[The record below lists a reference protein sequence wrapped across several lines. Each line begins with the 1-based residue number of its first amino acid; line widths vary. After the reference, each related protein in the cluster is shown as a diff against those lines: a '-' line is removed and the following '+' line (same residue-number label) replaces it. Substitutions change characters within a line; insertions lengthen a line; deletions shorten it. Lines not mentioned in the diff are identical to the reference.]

1 MIHKVERLIAIGK
14 FRAYNASGSVAFAQF
29 TGIFAENGSGKTTLS
44 SVFRSLTEQDSDI
57 INCRRST
64 NSTQNPV
71 AQIIQRDP
79 NAGGDTHH
87 TFNHQNGWPNPFPNI
102 EIFDI
107 HFVNTNIY
115 SGFTFG
121 DNHRTRLHQFV
132 IGAQGVAIKQQIEA
146 NKTAKTTLRQ
156 TITQL
161 EDAIVQAVGNG
172 LARIDLTSFL
182 RLTRADA
189 TGIDQK
195 IQDAEAALSNARSQ
209 DTIHRLPV
217 FQRIRELNLPNLDWA
232 AVQRDLNS
240 NLQTISDAALE
251 ALFSDHCQDLEDNGL
266 GDSEQW
272 LKKGFDYV
280 AVKNESIKEDEE
292 VAACPFCK
300 QPLEGLDA
308 MQAYTQIF
316 NQELNALTN
325 RIAGYKSQLEAFN
338 LTATIEGIKNQIGQ
352 NTERFSN
359 WISHMDSLND
369 PNSEDVLEE
378 ENLSTFYAEALQV
391 IVQKSQHPT
400 TAIDATAVTNLV
412 SHVQGI
418 AIRITAYNQRVAT
431 SNQAITTFKGV
442 LQTEAAAQAEV
453 SRLKRIE
460 KRFDVNVLTQCNQL
474 QAEQV
479 NLRQLEAGYTT
490 LVQQEEAAAS
500 TFFTNYR
507 DRINYY
513 LGPGK
518 FKTPFQIDSVE
529 HIPPRGRA
537 RESKIGYRLTIDG
550 HDVSFDPTQ
559 PMSTQSC
566 LSEGDKSTI
575 ALAFFLAKLD
585 IDPNLADKVIVFD
598 DPLSSFDRNRRMY
611 TIQLLN
617 DLRTRVKQLIVL
629 SHDEFFIAALEKNI
643 HRRDKKLLRI
653 TVDPT
658 TDSSNIEELD
668 IDPLTE
674 AEYFKHMRS
683 LTDFQGNPNIVEK
696 DRVLGIIRNVLETAL
711 RFRFYNQIPSPGS
724 MVFGRLITELD
735 NSGVPFR
742 DSNRTDVISTLH
754 LLNGASWK
762 PHHGDG
768 IPNYSQLGIN
778 PEQMTLTELSNLVT
792 DTINL
797 IDNRL

>member
-14 FRAYNASGSVAFAQF
+14 FRAYSASGNVAFAQF
-29 TGIFAENGSGKTTLS
+29 TGVFAENGSGKTTLS

-79 NAGGDTHH
+79 GAGDTHY
-87 TFNHQNGWPNPFPNI
+87 TFNHQNGWLNPFPNI

-107 HFVNTNIY
+107 HFVNTNVY

-161 EDAIVQAVGNG
+161 EDAILQAVGNG
-172 LARIDLTSFL
+172 LGKTDLTNFL
-182 RLTRADA
+182 RLVPTDA
-189 TGIDQK
+189 TDIHQK
-195 IQDAEAALSNARSQ
+195 IQDAEAVLANARSQ
-209 DTIHRLPV
+209 DTIRRFPV
-217 FQRIRELNLPNLDWA
+217 FQRISELNLLNLDWT
-232 AVQRDLNS
+232 AVQRDLNT

-251 ALFSDHCQDLEDNGL
+251 TLFSDHCQDLEDNRL
-266 GDSEQW
+266 SNSEQW

-280 AVKNESIKEDEE
+280 VAKNESTGEGEKGTP
-292 VAACPFCK
+292 CPFCK
-300 QPLEGLDA
+300 QPLQGLSV

-316 NQELNALTN
+316 NQELNALAS
-325 RIAGYKSQLEAFN
+325 RVAGYKNQLEAFN
-338 LTATIEGIKNQIGQ
+338 LAATIEGIKNQIGQ
-352 NTERFSN
+352 NTERFNN
-359 WISHMDSLND
+359 WTSHLNSLND
-369 PNSEDVLEE
+369 PNSEDVFQGEDL
-378 ENLSTFYAEALQV
+378 NTFYVEALQV
-391 IVQKSQHPT
+391 IVQKSQQPT

-412 SHVQGI
+412 SHAQGT
-418 AIRITAYNQRVAT
+418 ATRITAYNQRVGT
-431 SNQAITTFKGV
+431 SNQAMDTFKGA
-442 LQTEAAAQAEV
+442 LQTEATAQAEV
-453 SRLKRIE
+453 SRLKQIK
-460 KRFDVNVLTQCNQL
+460 KRFNVNTSTQCNQL

-479 NLRQLEAGYTT
+479 NLRQLEASYTN
-490 LVQQEEAAAS
+490 LVQLEEAAAS
-500 TFFTNYR
+500 TFFTDYR

-513 LGPGK
+513 LGPDK
-518 FKTPFQIDSVE
+518 FKTPFLIDSVE

-537 RESKIGYRLTIDG
+537 RESKVGYRLTIDG
-550 HDVSFDPTQ
+550 YDVSFDPTQ

-598 DPLSSFDRNRRMY
+598 DPLSSFDKNRRMY
-611 TIQLLN
+611 TIQLLS

-643 HRRDKKLLRI
+643 HKRDKKLLRI
-653 TVDPT
+653 TVDPA
-658 TDSSNIEELD
+658 TDSSRIEELD
-668 IDPLTE
+668 IALLTE
-674 AEYFKHMRS
+674 AEYFKHMRA
-683 LTDFQGNPNIVEK
+683 LNDFQANPNIAEK

-711 RFRFYNQIPSPGS
+711 KFRFYNQIPAPGTKP
-724 MVFGRLITELD
+724 FGELITEL
-735 NSGVPFR
+735 NSSGVAFR
-742 DSNRTDVISTLH
+742 DSNRTDVISTLN
-754 LLNGASWK
+754 LLNGASLK

-768 IPNYSQLGIN
+768 VPNYSQLGIN
-778 PEQMTLTELSNLVT
+778 PAQMSLIELSNLVT

-797 IDNRL
+797 IDHRL